1 MRRSFLLIIAILL
14 TVFSY
19 CTQEPGAGG
28 LNSSEEQVLLHSGKP
43 KLDASAVSGQT
54 KTHWDGSDVL
64 WSAHDR
70 ISIFAERNNQWVD
83 AYGAQSDET
92 WAEFSISPTVLSKD
106 CQKADF
112 AVPPSMLSDH
122 TGNWVFHG
130 VYPSDCLIDK
140 RMSDATGFRFR
151 LGYRQIPTRRNA
163 TDTFDPGC
171 DVMVGHTATIS
182 GPEGGKSYPMEWKRL
197 VAHLALTIEDIPILD
212 GNEVVTS
219 ISLTSEDGEALAG
232 DFRYDLASGT
242 YDVIS
247 PTSTVSMVAEGNN
260 LAITER
266 RIGNLCVCLIPQKLT
281 TLKLEIRTNRA
292 RYFKQFSDID
302 CTLSAN
308 RRTALHLDMAG
319 ALVDKSSRVEDDPDN
334 TLKVSCSYD
343 ISIPEHIIA
352 QRKISDMGTFYLYT
366 PEVNATAAVDLHLE
380 VFPIYVF
387 GDGNVSGDYYCVE
400 GYLMSRNGIIYA
412 ERSNQ
417 GVKICGWYPSQYCLD
432 FQLLGPDGK
441 ELEDGAAE
449 FFVRPEP
456 STTISTWVYS
466 KGSTFTL
473 EPRLTFGSVRKDGLS
488 GVLSWINILL
498 GSIAFGYKYETSS
511 TQRLPDQSVL
521 MSTKLATS
529 AVHYEVNSNN
539 DTGGYT
545 TKDIPAVFTSD
556 QRIDFSWV
564 WHLKSGKYCA
574 RDYDFGN
581 MKMKATV
588 RPIYKSAYKGVI
600 RNNQGRA
607 VFEGWA
613 FYDHEDLQ
621 AEFDLPA
628 MNRIPAGDIELK
640 VATTENVYLTGLEVY
655 RSGEY
660 TVADHPYYSDKK
672 GYPRNQVIKMQL
684 RSGTYDLL
692 YNLQNGSTGEILYK
706 MIYPNVEVKAGSVL
720 KLASYDGTVRED

>member
-1 MRRSFLLIIAILL
+1 
-14 TVFSY
+14 
-19 CTQEPGAGG
+19 
-28 LNSSEEQVLLHSGKP
+28 
-43 KLDASAVSGQT
+43 
-54 KTHWDGSDVL
+54 
-64 WSAHDR
+64 
-70 ISIFAERNNQWVD
+70 
-83 AYGAQSDET
+83 
-92 WAEFSISPTVLSKD
+92 
-106 CQKADF
+106 
-112 AVPPSMLSDH
+112 
-122 TGNWVFHG
+122 
-130 VYPSDCLIDK
+130 
-140 RMSDATGFRFR
+140 
-151 LGYRQIPTRRNA
+151 
-163 TDTFDPGC
+163 
-171 DVMVGHTATIS
+171 
-182 GPEGGKSYPMEWKRL
+182 
-197 VAHLALTIEDIPILD
+197 
-212 GNEVVTS
+212 
-219 ISLTSEDGEALAG
+219 
-232 DFRYDLASGT
+232 
-242 YDVIS
+242 
-247 PTSTVSMVAEGNN
+247 
-260 LAITER
+260 
-266 RIGNLCVCLIPQKLT
+266 
-281 TLKLEIRTNRA
+281 
-292 RYFKQFSDID
+292 
-302 CTLSAN
+302 
-308 RRTALHLDMAG
+308 
-319 ALVDKSSRVEDDPDN
+319 
-334 TLKVSCSYD
+334 
-343 ISIPEHIIA
+343 
-352 QRKISDMGTFYLYT
+352 
-366 PEVNATAAVDLHLE
+366 
-380 VFPIYVF
+380 
-387 GDGNVSGDYYCVE
+387 
-400 GYLMSRNGIIYA
+400 MSRNGIIYA

-488 GVLSWINILL
+488 GVLSWINTLL